1 MPALREVQHA
11 FGAWLLGRTND
22 APDWADGDE
31 MVPEARLR
39 VYRNNSRALFEQ
51 ALQLTYPVL
60 CRRVGTDYFRQ
71 LGRHYRQAYPSRS
84 GDLHDVGCRFPEFLG
99 TYLSGSPYA
108 WLAELALLE
117 WSVADAGVA
126 AEAPAAAAAAL
137 ADLAPEHVASARFTY
152 VPSLRLVRGS
162 VPILSI
168 WQANQ
173 PGSDG
178 SPVDLSSG
186 GDCVL
191 VHRNSADV
199 ELRSAEP
206 AEFAFVDATARGAT
220 LGQAIDA
227 SALPLELLPTVLHRL
242 FAGGTIAAVVPPA
255 ET

>member
-1 MPALREVQHA
+1 MTALHDVQRVFA
-11 FGAWLLGRTND
+11 AWLLGRTND
-22 APDWADGDE
+22 APDWAAGDE
-31 MVPEARLR
+31 IPPQSRLH

-71 LGRHYRQAYPSRS
+71 LGHHYREAHPSRS
-84 GDLHDVGCRFPEFLG
+84 GDLHDVGRRFPEFLAAH
-99 TYLSGSPYA
+99 LDGSPYA

-117 WSVADAGVA
+117 WAVADAAIA
-126 AEAPAAAAAAL
+126 AEAPAAAETSL
-137 ADLAPEHVASARFTY
+137 TGLAPEHVACARFSY

-168 WQANQ
+168 WRANQ

-186 GDCVL
+186 GECVL
-191 VHRNSADV
+191 VHRNSTDI

-206 AEFAFVDATARGAT
+206 AEFAFVEATARGAT
-220 LGQAIDA
+220 LGEAIDA
-227 SALPLELLPTVLHRL
+227 SALPLEHLPAVLHRL
-242 FAGGTIAAVVPPA
+242 FADGAITAVV
-255 ET
+255 

>member
-1 MPALREVQHA
+1 MTALREVQRA
-11 FGAWLLGRTND
+11 FGTWLLGRTDD
-22 APDWADGDE
+22 APDWADGNE
-31 MVPEARLR
+31 VSPESRLR

-51 ALQLTYPVL
+51 ALKLTYPVL

-71 LGRHYRQAYPSRS
+71 LGHHYREAHPSRS
-84 GDLHDVGCRFPEFLG
+84 GDLHDVGRRFPGFLAAHLG
-99 TYLSGSPYA
+99 GSPYA

-126 AEAPAAAAAAL
+126 AEAPAAAATSLAGLAA
-137 ADLAPEHVASARFTY
+137 EHVASARFTY

-186 GDCVL
+186 GECVL
-191 VHRNSADV
+191 IHRNSGDV
-199 ELRSAEP
+199 ELRPAEP
-206 AEFAFVDATARGAT
+206 TEFAFVEATARGAT
-220 LGQAIDA
+220 LGEAIDA
-227 SALPLELLPTVLHRL
+227 SALPLEHLPAVLHRL
-242 FAGGTIAAVVPPA
+242 FADGIIATVV
-255 ET
+255 

>member
-1 MPALREVQHA
+1 MTALREVQRA
-11 FGAWLLGRTND
+11 FGTWLLGRTDD
-22 APDWADGDE
+22 APDWADGNE
-31 MVPEARLR
+31 VSPESRLR

-71 LGRHYRQAYPSRS
+71 LGHHYREAHPSRS
-84 GDLHDVGCRFPEFLG
+84 GDLHDVGRRFPGFLAAHLG
-99 TYLSGSPYA
+99 GSPYA

-126 AEAPAAAAAAL
+126 AEAPAAAATSLAGLAA
-137 ADLAPEHVASARFTY
+137 EHVASARFTY

-186 GDCVL
+186 GECVL
-191 VHRNSADV
+191 VHRNSGGV

-206 AEFAFVDATARGAT
+206 TEFAFVEATARGAT
-220 LGQAIDA
+220 LGGAIDA
-227 SALPLELLPTVLHRL
+227 SALPLEHLPAVLHWL
-242 FAGGTIAAVVPPA
+242 FTDGTIATVV
-255 ET
+255 